1 MSGSPNGSI
10 SRGGL
15 RAIPNGAPTSAR
27 RDTRLGASSA
37 KATDRQRNVLSFRLN
52 TPIAETRTAPW
63 RGSLGDI
70 KAPTLVIHG
79 KEDPV
84 LPYPHGV
91 ALAKEIPGASLL
103 TIEGMG
109 HELPRG
115 AWPQIVPA
123 IVEHSKARG

>member
-1 MSGSPNGSI
+1 M
-10 SRGGL
+10 
-15 RAIPNGAPTSAR
+15 
-27 RDTRLGASSA
+27 
-37 KATDRQRNVLSFRLN
+37 
-52 TPIAETRTAPW
+52 
-63 RGSLGDI
+63 
-70 KAPTLVIHG
+70 
-79 KEDPV
+79 

-91 ALAKEIPGASLL
+91 ALAKEIPGATLL